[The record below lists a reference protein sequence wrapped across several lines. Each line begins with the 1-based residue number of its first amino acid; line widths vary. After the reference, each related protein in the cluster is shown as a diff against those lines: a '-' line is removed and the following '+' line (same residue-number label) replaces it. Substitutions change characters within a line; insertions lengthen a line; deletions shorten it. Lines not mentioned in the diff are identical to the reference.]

1 MSFRTRPITLV
12 LLLGLSFMLN
22 PFAPF
27 TPLAGA
33 DTGEG
38 NWIETEGVA
47 LAAGNAPADYFGSAV
62 SLSADG
68 TVVAVGSPFDGDG
81 TRTGKVTVFAYS
93 LGTWTQQGTP
103 LPGDGADDQ
112 FGTAVSLSGSGTRL
126 AVGAIGDDD
135 GGSDAG
141 HVRVFEF
148 SGGAWGQIGPDI
160 DGAGNGDNFGSAV
173 SLSTDGLRLAVG
185 SPKHGVLDAGQS
197 SVYLWNAGAST
208 WDVMGSAI
216 AGEANDDLS
225 GTSIALD
232 ADGDMVAIGAPHND
246 DGGVRSGHV
255 RVFGW
260 NGGAW
265 VQQGTDIPGEAAGD
279 KAGTSVSLSATGT
292 RVVIGAPAHSLGGTA
307 ADAGQARVYSYAA
320 STWTQVGSD
329 IVGASAGEALGSAVG
344 ISRDGARI
352 IVGSPTDDG
361 GGNDAGTV
369 RVFDEVA
376 GAWESRGSS
385 IPGTEVGEEQ
395 GSAVA
400 LSGDGN
406 TIAVGAPRNDAGGTD
421 SGAVSVYRYLLAVH
435 DSTGA
440 ESVVAG
446 APGIYLHVA
455 GPVGRQ
461 VEGSPVYYGS
471 DRVLHSSTFLLQ
483 LTPAGS
489 GPGQSQSQSQ
499 SQSAITLASG
509 SVDARGNL
517 ESRIVLPALGAGTY
531 DVVFSGRHL
540 GGHGLRLTA
549 RIVVG
554 EAGDYRQILANI
566 PGIFE

>member
-22 PFAPF
+22 PFAPS

-38 NWIETEGVA
+38 VWIETEGVA
-47 LAAGNAPADYFGSAV
+47 LAAGNAPGDYFGSAV

-103 LPGDGADDQ
+103 LLGDGADDQ

-135 GGSDAG
+135 GGTDAG

-148 SGGAWGQIGPDI
+148 SSGAWSQIGPDI
-160 DGAGNGDNFGSAV
+160 NGAENSEYFGSAV

-197 SVYLWNAGAST
+197 SIYLWNAGART
-208 WDVMGSAI
+208 WDVMGSPI

-232 ADGDMVAIGAPHND
+232 ADGDTVAIGAPHND

-260 NGGAW
+260 TGVAW
-265 VQQGTDIPGEAAGD
+265 AQQGTDIRGEAAGD
-279 KAGTSVSLSATGT
+279 KAGTSVALSATGT
-292 RVVIGAPAHSLGGTA
+292 RLVIGAPAHSLGGTA
-307 ADAGQARVYSYAA
+307 VGAGQARVYSYAA
-320 STWTQVGSD
+320 PTWTQVGSD

-344 ISRDGARI
+344 ISGDGARI

-361 GGNDAGTV
+361 GGDDAGTV

-400 LSGDGN
+400 LSGDGT
-406 TIAVGAPRNDAGGTD
+406 TIAIGAPRSDAGGTD
-421 SGAVSVYRYLLAVH
+421 SGAVSIYRYRLAVH

-471 DRVLHSSTFLLQ
+471 DRVLHASTFLLK
-483 LTPAGS
+483 LTPVGS
-489 GPGQSQSQSQ
+489 GPGQSQSQST
-499 SQSAITLASG
+499 IILASG
-509 SVDARGNL
+509 SVDARGDL
-517 ESRIVLPALGAGTY
+517 ESRVVLPAFSPGTY
-531 DVVFSGRHL
+531 DVVFSARHL

-554 EAGDYRQILANI
+554 EGGDYRQIAANI

>member
-1 MSFRTRPITLV
+1 
-12 LLLGLSFMLN
+12 
-22 PFAPF
+22 
-27 TPLAGA
+27 
-33 DTGEG
+33 
-38 NWIETEGVA
+38 
-47 LAAGNAPADYFGSAV
+47 
-62 SLSADG
+62 
-68 TVVAVGSPFDGDG
+68 
-81 TRTGKVTVFAYS
+81 
-93 LGTWTQQGTP
+93 
-103 LPGDGADDQ
+103 
-112 FGTAVSLSGSGTRL
+112 
-126 AVGAIGDDD
+126 VGAIGDDD
-135 GGSDAG
+135 GGTDAG

-148 SGGAWGQIGPDI
+148 SSGAWSQIGPDI
-160 DGAGNGDNFGSAV
+160 NGAENSEYFGSAV

-197 SVYLWNAGAST
+197 SIYLWNAGART
-208 WDVMGSAI
+208 WDVMGSPI

-232 ADGDMVAIGAPHND
+232 ADGDTVAIGAPHND
-246 DGGVRSGHV
+246 DGGLRSGHV

-260 NGGAW
+260 TGVAW
-265 VQQGTDIPGEAAGD
+265 AQQGTDIRGEAAGD
-279 KAGTSVSLSATGT
+279 KAGTSVALSATGT
-292 RVVIGAPAHSLGGTA
+292 RLVIGAPAHSLGGTA
-307 ADAGQARVYSYAA
+307 VGAGQARVYSYAA
-320 STWTQVGSD
+320 PTWTQVGSD
-329 IVGASAGEALGSAVG
+329 IVGDSAGEALGSAVG
-344 ISRDGARI
+344 ISGDGARI

-361 GGNDAGTV
+361 GGDDAGTV

-385 IPGTEVGEEQ
+385 ISGTEVGEEQ

-400 LSGDGN
+400 LGADGT
-406 TIAVGAPRNDAGGTD
+406 TIAIGAPRSDAGGTD
-421 SGAVSVYRYLLAVH
+421 SGAVSIYRYRLAVH

-471 DRVLHSSTFLLQ
+471 DRVLHASTFLLK
-483 LTPAGS
+483 LTPVGS
-489 GPGQSQSQSQ
+489 GPGQSQST
-499 SQSAITLASG
+499 IILASG
-509 SVDARGNL
+509 LVDARGDL
-517 ESRIVLPALGAGTY
+517 ESRVVLPAFSPGTY
-531 DVVFSGRHL
+531 DVVFSARHL

-554 EAGDYRQILANI
+554 EGGDYRQVAANI